1 MKIRSL
7 PIQASLL
14 QKIMLLLCISLVLIP
29 VLSAAAATQ
38 RVYQYNENGRLTVMY
53 TATQKTTYSYDKNGN
68 LVSKQV
74 EQGDYN
80 SVVNPTAPAPTPT
93 PEPTP
98 APTPTPVPEPVTDPT
113 LIPPPVP
120 TPAKAGLKIMY
131 TLDST
136 TQSSVA
142 SAKGGL
148 AFWGWYLDPVGIQR
162 IDVYIDGVFH
172 GRAYM
177 GASREDVYKVYP
189 DYNNHV
195 SGFYVNNINITTDGT
210 PYTKKNKKG
219 KREVIPGEFV
229 HGVTLKVVNR
239 ANVTTEIGSS
249 VVINLN

>member
-74 EQGDYN
+74 EQGDYS

-98 APTPTPVPEPVTDPT
+98 APTPTPVPEPAPDPT
-113 LIPPPVP
+113 LVPPPVP
-120 TPAKAGLKIMY
+120 TPAAQGLNIVF
-131 TLDST
+131 TVDSP
-136 TQSSVA
+136 SVEPTEPLTIA
-142 SAKGGL
+142 
-148 AFWGWYLDPVGIQR
+148 GWYLDPVGIQR
-162 IDVYIDGVFH
+162 IQVYVDDIF
-172 GRAYM
+172 M
-177 GASREDVYKVYP
+177 GNAVMGISREDVYKAYP
-189 DYNNHV
+189 SYNNHI
-195 SGFYVNNINITTDGT
+195 SGFQMKIDQTIQTSGT
-210 PYTKKNKKG
+210 PYTKKNKKNKKEVVPG
-219 KREVIPGEFV
+219 KFYHKFKIVFI
-229 HGVTLKVVNR
+229 NR
-239 ANVTTEIGSS
+239 NNQQNFSEYYI
-249 VVINLN
+249 ILNH